1 MSTRCVVRLID
12 EKLNKQIDLY
22 HHYDGYVEGVGFEII
37 DTFFDKENKKF
48 VLPNDI
54 ADIANKLIKSETDK
68 YFEITLSNHCD
79 IEYLYTIKVNTKG
92 QVYMYA
98 QNVNNWEDEIKVYET
113 YTQQRMLNMYLKDRE
128 LIEPINNE
136 QIKYIHTLYI
146 KDLNWSETK
155 YRNFL
160 NITYNV
166 KSCKDLNSLEADNLI
181 KILESLKS

>member
-37 DTFFDKENKKF
+37 DTFFDKENKKLA
-48 VLPNDI
+48 LPNDI
-54 ADIANKLIKSETDK
+54 CQIANNLIKSQIDDEFK
-68 YFEITLSNHCD
+68 ITISNHCD

-92 QVYMYA
+92 EVYMYA
-98 QNVNNWEDEIKVYET
+98 QNVNNWEDKIKVYDT

-136 QIKYIHTLYI
+136 QIKYIHALYI
-146 KDLNWSETK
+146 KDLSWSETR

-160 NITYNV
+160 EITYGV
-166 KSCKDLNSLEADNLI
+166 TSCKYLNSLEADNLI
-181 KILESLKS
+181 KILESLK